1 MEDALRQLN
10 NPDALSRCE
19 LIFWLPGTLTAA
31 RSGSGNLGA
40 PADPGP
46 LDQAQA
52 LRQVLVSAIEQ
63 LKPLGEY
70 VRAGAPEA
78 LQHYILHEEYVLDE
92 STRYIMIR
100 HSISESTFHRNRRAA
115 ISAVARQL
123 ETREEL
129 IAQGRKR

>member
-1 MEDALRQLN
+1 M
-10 NPDALSRCE
+10 
-19 LIFWLPGTLTAA
+19 
-31 RSGSGNLGA
+31 
-40 PADPGP
+40 
-46 LDQAQA
+46 
-52 LRQVLVSAIEQ
+52 LVSAIEQ
-63 LKPLGEY
+63 LKPPGEY
-70 VRAGAPEA
+70 VRAGAPET